1 MEVEFMKSSSVAESL
16 HSVLESLATKPPRR
30 KGRHSYSYV
39 VKMGFDDICKLR
51 LRGYSFQSILDGLV
65 EAGFFDEDAD
75 VKYLCQ
81 AFSRERKKRDSG
93 IDKDEVYFCES
104 CGRNLEF

>member
-1 MEVEFMKSSSVAESL
+1 MKMGSVADSL

-65 EAGFFDEDAD
+65 EAGFLDDDAD

-81 AFSRERKKRDSG
+81 AFSREKKKRACDS
-93 IDKDEVYFCES
+93 DKSEIVFCDS
-104 CGRNLEF
+104 CPRKL